1 MELVYGPFG
10 RRKGNETANLIILLE
25 TSILD
30 AAENNANNNF
40 PIPNGSPQFGASSL
54 DLSNGNCIYII
65 CMKLKWSNLRLL
77 STLTVSLL
85 PAFEIPFYNNQG
97 T

>member
-25 TSILD
+25 TSILV

-40 PIPNGSPQFGASSL
+40 PIPNGSPQFGASSSVMATAYMHEIEMVKPTPFKYF
-54 DLSNGNCIYII
+54 D
-65 CMKLKWSNLRLL
+65 RF
-77 STLTVSLL
+77 
-85 PAFEIPFYNNQG
+85 PAPCF
-97 T
+97 